1 VHSSRGTVRAIVSV
15 LSRGFACRM
24 LPHDIPPRQTV
35 YPSVRRQ
42 RQDGTWTWCTD
53 ALRTEV
59 CRTSERETEPR
70 AAMLDSQSVT
80 TTEKEGAG
88 VCAGKHSNRCNRH
101 LLAGASGL
109 LLSMGVQADGRHD
122 RDGDTRSA
130 HGRGNGS
137 RHGQTVGPHPRQQPF
152 LDMVFEYIIR
162 HSPRRRASPCIAEGL
177 WSLNK

>member
-1 VHSSRGTVRAIVSV
+1 MVRAIVSV

-42 RQDGTWTWCTD
+42 RQDGIWTWRTD
-53 ALRTEV
+53 VLRTEM
-59 CRTSERETEPR
+59 RRASGREAEQR